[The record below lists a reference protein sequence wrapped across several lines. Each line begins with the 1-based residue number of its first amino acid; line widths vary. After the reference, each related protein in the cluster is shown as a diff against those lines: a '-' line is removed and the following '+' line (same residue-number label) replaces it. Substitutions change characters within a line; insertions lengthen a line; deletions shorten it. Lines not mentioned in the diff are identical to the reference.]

1 MKKTQA
7 IVVLFLFLMLSVS
20 LATRL
25 PNAHAN
31 AISEFM
37 AVYSRN
43 IPVINGYLNSS
54 EWSDASEYRVNLIN
68 ASGPGEVEIWLYF
81 KHNDTHIF
89 IGLLVW
95 EITDHITDQFT
106 ICFDE
111 GDDGSHGSGT
121 RDGVLTPNQEDVKS
135 CTSGATVTLR
145 DGCYKDSSF
154 YTYNTEI
161 DFDAYAVHENDHVT
175 EEWEIEHW
183 EGLTSV
189 DDHWECEFAIPFV
202 GNDSGMIDVSDL
214 NCTVA
219 DTVGIKFQYFY
230 QPATNFYYPMGDQYV
245 IGNYTA
251 LSLLPSPTIESCNET
266 GTQKD
271 SFNLGETVYLN
282 GSGYLPSTTY
292 DLYVVEDADWTDQMT
307 IPARVPDTAINVTS
321 DVSGKITPTAVWSDP
336 QTAGK
341 YDVVVDVNG
350 NGVYDAGVDAI
361 DDNDVSVTAGFL
373 IPEFT
378 ATLVLFLSMIMTLL
392 AAVVNENK
400 LTIRKNREY

>member
-7 IVVLFLFLMLSVS
+7 IVVLLLFLMLSVS
-20 LATRL
+20 LATTL

-37 AVYSRN
+37 AVYSKN
-43 IPVINGYLNSS
+43 TPEINGYLNSS
-54 EWSDASEYRVNLIN
+54 EWSDASEYRVNLT
-68 ASGPGEVEIWLYF
+68 GPSEIETWLYF
-81 KHNDTHIF
+81 KHNSTHIF

-95 EITDHITDQFT
+95 QINDHSIDQFS

-121 RDGVLTPNQEDVKS
+121 RDGVLTPNQEDLKS
-135 CTSGATVTLR
+135 CSSQATVTLR
-145 DGCYKDSSF
+145 DGFYNDSSF

-183 EGLTSV
+183 EGLTTV
-189 DDHWECEFAIPFV
+189 DDHWEWEFVIPFV
-202 GNDSGMIDVSDL
+202 GNDSGVNDVSDL
-214 NCTVA
+214 NCTIA

-230 QPATNFYYPMGDQYV
+230 QPATNFYYPIGDQYV
-245 IGNYTA
+245 IGNYTT
-251 LSLLPSPTIESCNET
+251 LSFLPSPTIESCNET

-271 SFNLGETVYLN
+271 SFDLGETVYLN

-292 DLYVVEDADWTDQMT
+292 DLYVVEDVDWTDQMT
-307 IPARVPDTAINVTS
+307 IPARVPNTAINVTS
-321 DVSGKITPTAVWSDP
+321 DSSGKVAPTAVWSDP

-341 YDVVVDVNG
+341 YDIVLDVNG
-350 NGVYDAGVDAI
+350 NGIYDAGVDAI
-361 DDNDVSVTAGFL
+361 DDNDVAVTAGLL

-378 ATLVLFLSMIMTLL
+378 TALAQSLCMIMTLL
-392 AAVVNENK
+392 AVVLNK
-400 LTIRKNREY
+400 SRLNIRKNREH